1 MTEVPQEIAERLAVR
16 ARLDSS
22 RGNYEEAIRQQ
33 REAVRILERESA
45 SLPQDSQT
53 LADERKEY
61 AHRLSDYWGRLGGI
75 YRKADMTEEA
85 VEAYRHG
92 MEIEKEYRLDDS
104 YNRTNWIVLQVL
116 DDPARLPDLRDEI
129 EDGRDDPG
137 SRIRRWPHDRLGILV
152 NVARP
157 RAGCRQQL
165 PDAATDQG
173 RVIVLPG
180 AMTDE
185 NPQVEAP

>member
-33 REAVRILERESA
+33 RESVRILERESA

>member
-1 MTEVPQEIAERLAVR
+1 
-16 ARLDSS
+16 
-22 RGNYEEAIRQQ
+22 
-33 REAVRILERESA
+33 
-45 SLPQDSQT
+45 
-53 LADERKEY
+53 
-61 AHRLSDYWGRLGGI
+61 
-75 YRKADMTEEA
+75 
-85 VEAYRHG
+85 